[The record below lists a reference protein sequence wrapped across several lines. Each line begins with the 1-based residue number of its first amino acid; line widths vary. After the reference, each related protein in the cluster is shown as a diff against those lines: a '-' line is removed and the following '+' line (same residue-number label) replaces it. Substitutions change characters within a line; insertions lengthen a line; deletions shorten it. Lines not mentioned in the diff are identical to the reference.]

1 MEDVLDVRD
10 LRMRYGK
17 TDVLN
22 GVSFAAR
29 RGEVLALLG
38 PNGAGKTTTIEI
50 LEGFRMRSAGEVSV
64 LGADPAHGGE
74 AWRAR
79 TGVVLQSWR
88 DHAKWQVR
96 ELLAHLGRYYAPY
109 STAGVTRPWDV
120 DDLLE
125 TVGLTPHARKRVRNL
140 SGGQR
145 RRLDVAIGIVGRPEL
160 LFLDEPT
167 AGFDPEAR
175 RDFHDLVRRLADRE
189 EATILLTT
197 HDLEEAER
205 LADRILI
212 LAGGTIIA
220 DGSAD
225 ELARAMPGQSEV
237 RWSRDGQRFVHAADD
252 ATAFVRELFRQYGES
267 VEDLEV
273 RRASLE
279 DTYMALV
286 RQAEHSV
293 PRRLTGRARDL
304 LSGGPWA
311 AALRSYGSAW
321 GLVRCPPPSASPPAR
336 SVTSDLGRPGRREQG
351 RDVAQHEERPREVA
365 ERRSQDAAGG
375 AALEAEEHAG
385 RGPGEHERG
394 VAGHGGRGG
403 VGEGGLGYGV
413 RFPREGP
420 ECAAEE

>member
-1 MEDVLDVRD
+1 MDPVLEVCD

-17 TDVLN
+17 ADVLT

-29 RGEVLALLG
+29 RGEVLTLLG

-50 LEGFRMRSAGEVSV
+50 LEGFRMRSAGRVSV
-64 LGADPAHGGE
+64 LGTDPAHGGE

-79 TGVVLQSWR
+79 VGVVLQSWR

-96 ELLAHLGRYYAPY
+96 ELLSHLGRYYAPY
-109 STAGVTRPWDV
+109 CAPGITRPWDV

-125 TVGLTPHARKRVRNL
+125 TVGLTEHARKRVSHL

-175 RDFHDLVRRLADRE
+175 RDFHDLVHRLADRE

-197 HDLEEAER
+197 HDLDEAER
-205 LADRILI
+205 LADRILV

-225 ELARAMPGQSEV
+225 ELSRKMSTQAEV

-252 ATAFVRELFRQYGES
+252 ATAFVRQLLRQYGES

-279 DTYMALV
+279 ETYMALV
-286 RQAEHSV
+286 RQAENAA
-293 PRRLTGRARDL
+293 PRRLTA
-304 LSGGPWA
+304 
-311 AALRSYGSAW
+311 
-321 GLVRCPPPSASPPAR
+321 
-336 SVTSDLGRPGRREQG
+336 VT
-351 RDVAQHEERPREVA
+351 V
-365 ERRSQDAAGG
+365 
-375 AALEAEEHAG
+375 
-385 RGPGEHERG
+385 
-394 VAGHGGRGG
+394 
-403 VGEGGLGYGV
+403 
-413 RFPREGP
+413 
-420 ECAAEE
+420 

>member
-1 MEDVLDVRD
+1 MSDVLDVRD
-10 LRMRYGK
+10 LRMRYGR

-22 GVSFAAR
+22 GVTFTAC

-50 LEGFRMRSAGEVSV
+50 LEGFRMRSAGVVSV
-64 LGADPAHGGE
+64 LGTDPAHGGE

-88 DHAKWQVR
+88 DHAKWRVR

-109 STAGVTRPWDV
+109 RQPWDV
-120 DDLLE
+120 DDLIE
-125 TVGLTPHARKRVRNL
+125 TVGLTEHARKRVRNL

-145 RRLDVAIGIVGRPEL
+145 RRLDVAIGIVGRPEM

-175 RDFHDLVRRLADRE
+175 RDFHDLVHRLADRE

-197 HDLEEAER
+197 HDLDEAER

-225 ELARAMPGQSEV
+225 ELSRAMSAQSEV

-286 RQAEHSV
+286 RRAES
-293 PRRLTGRARDL
+293 
-304 LSGGPWA
+304 
-311 AALRSYGSAW
+311 
-321 GLVRCPPPSASPPAR
+321 
-336 SVTSDLGRPGRREQG
+336 
-351 RDVAQHEERPREVA
+351 
-365 ERRSQDAAGG
+365 
-375 AALEAEEHAG
+375 
-385 RGPGEHERG
+385 GPGADADMAVRKLSV
-394 VAGHGGRGG
+394 VAG
-403 VGEGGLGYGV
+403 
-413 RFPREGP
+413 
-420 ECAAEE
+420 